1 MLVGATDAGS
11 LRSPLWGFALA
22 LPLGGLLLLLAAPSA
37 DVHWEHHPSHFW
49 LVLGTAAVSTTL
61 AFATSAT
68 ALRRADARLF
78 LISLSFLAAAGF
90 LTLHA
95 LATPGVLLDGPNQ
108 GFTIATPVGLLLAAV
123 FAGWSALPLPPARAQ
138 ALMRHAQL
146 LRAGLVLVMVVWA
159 ALSLGSV
166 PPLDDPTPAERASGG
181 LVALAVLALIPYAFA
196 AWRYAAMAMRTGA
209 PLLLAVAS
217 AFTLLAEAMVAV
229 ALARSWHASW
239 WEWHVLMLMAF
250 GAIAYSARR
259 EDGEERFSDLY
270 LDQTAA
276 GKREVSVMFADLEGF
291 TSFSEGRD
299 PREVSEMLNT
309 YLSVAIPPIVRQHG
323 KRDQPSA
330 RPLRRGGVVER
341 GDGAQR
347 DHRPGHH
354 HRDQRAAHELRVPH
368 DRLRALR
375 WQRERR
381 PAGEEGRHEQAHRR
395 GDREALVRPL
405 EEHPGRGERVQREE
419 AGGGQKGQRDEE
431 QACIGAPQRDAARGE
446 RERRAH
452 GRGAEHEPE
461 VGGMVLPADVGAR
474 RGEDQDQPRERERQR
489 QWGQA

>member
-1 MLVGATDAGS
+1 VLVGATDAGS

-22 LPLGGLLLLLAAPSA
+22 LPLGGLLLLLAAPST

-49 LVLGTAAVSTTL
+49 LVLSTAAVSTTL

-138 ALMRHAQL
+138 ALMRRAQL
-146 LRAGLVLVMVVWA
+146 LRAGLVLGMVVWA

-291 TSFSEGRD
+291 TSFAEGRD
-299 PREVSEMLNT
+299 PREVSEMLNA
-309 YLSVAIPPIVRQHG
+309 YLRVAIPPIVREYDG
-323 KRDQPSA
+323 EIDRLIGDAIMATWGTRGDQPDHA
-330 RPLRRGGVVER
+330 RRAVE
-341 GDGAQR
+341 
-347 DHRPGHH
+347 
-354 HRDQRAAHELRVPH
+354 AALAV
-368 DRLRALR
+368 
-375 WQRERR
+375 QRET
-381 PAGEEGRHEQAHRR
+381 GRIS
-395 GDREALVRPL
+395 
-405 EEHPGRGERVQREE
+405 EEHPGWPRFRAAVNSGEALVGVLGAESGRSYTV
-419 AGGGQKGQRDEE
+419 
-431 QACIGAPQRDAARGE
+431 IGDTVNLAARLE
-446 RERRAH
+446 SQAPP
-452 GRGAEHEPE
+452 GR
-461 VGGMVLPADVGAR
+461 VVIGGNTLRGLPGAR
-474 RGEDQDQPRERERQR
+474 VEALAGIRVKGRADPVDAYLVDDGVSPS
-489 QWGQA
+489 APA